1 MKHLNGG
8 TLGRLSVSAK
18 HQRKCL
24 PSLLTVLLICEAIL
38 EPNLL
43 TAEQVPVRH
52 MEGVLH
58 GFLVLRTLQGETIA
72 NGDLQQV
79 VKGERVTS
87 RLIFRFK
94 DGSVYEETTVFSQR
108 RSFRLLSDRVVQ
120 RGPSFKDPSDTSID
134 ASTGEVTVRSI
145 EDGKEKVAS
154 NRLDLPRDLANGLV
168 FTLLKNIQPNATSTT
183 VSMVAGISKPRLVK
197 LNIVPEGEETLSVG
211 VLHYEVS
218 RYVVKVE
225 IGGVA
230 GVVAPLIGKKPPDI
244 HIWVLKDPAPVVV
257 KSEGPLYEDGPIWR
271 IELGAPKP

>member
-1 MKHLNGG
+1 MKHLIGG
-8 TLGRLSVSAK
+8 TFGRLSVSAK
-18 HQRKCL
+18 SQRKCL
-24 PSLLTVLLICEAIL
+24 PSLLAVLLICEAIL

-79 VKGERVTS
+79 VKGQRVTS

-94 DGSVYEETTVFSQR
+94 DSSLYEETTVFSQR

-134 ASTGEVTVRSI
+134 ASTGEVTVRSM
-145 EDGKEKVAS
+145 EDGKEKVVC
-154 NRLDLPRDLANGLV
+154 NRLHLPSDLANGLV
-168 FTLLKNIQPNATSTT
+168 FTLLKNIQSDATSTT
-183 VSMVAGISKPRLVK
+183 VSMVAGASKPRLVK

-211 VLHYEVS
+211 LLDYQVL

-225 IGGVA
+225 IGGVT

-244 HIWVLKDPAPVVV
+244 HIWVLKAPAPVVV

-271 IELGAPKP
+271 IELGTPEP